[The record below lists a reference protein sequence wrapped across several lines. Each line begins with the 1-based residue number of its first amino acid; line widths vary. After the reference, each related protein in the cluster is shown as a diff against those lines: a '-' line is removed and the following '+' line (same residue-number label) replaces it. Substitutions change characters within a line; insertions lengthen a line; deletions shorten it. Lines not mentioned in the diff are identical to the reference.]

1 MGVGMDVCL
10 EMVKKE
16 GILLYCVTNLVGL
29 GRSHEVLELGFE

>member
-1 MGVGMDVCL
+1 MWVWMHVW